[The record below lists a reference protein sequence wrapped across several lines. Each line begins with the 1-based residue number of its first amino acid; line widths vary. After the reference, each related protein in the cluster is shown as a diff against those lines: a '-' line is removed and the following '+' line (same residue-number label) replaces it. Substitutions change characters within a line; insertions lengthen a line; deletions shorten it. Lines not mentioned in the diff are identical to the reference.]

1 MQSPENSVVLSPSL
15 GFCQMEISD
24 KLAEQSVKVGLQ
36 LVAGG
41 LFSYHLMSL
50 TMTHA

>member
-24 KLAEQSVKVGLQ
+24 KLAEQSVKVGIPI
-36 LVAGG
+36 V
-41 LFSYHLMSL
+41 FSPM
-50 TMTHA
+50 APIQQEK